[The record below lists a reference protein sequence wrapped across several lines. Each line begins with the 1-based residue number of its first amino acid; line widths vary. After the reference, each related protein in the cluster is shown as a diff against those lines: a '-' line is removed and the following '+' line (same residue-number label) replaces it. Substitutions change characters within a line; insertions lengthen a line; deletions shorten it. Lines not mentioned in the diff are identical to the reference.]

1 LKSTVALGVLVEAVG
16 IGKGKE
22 DLTRPTVEH
31 VKKTQVFSI
40 QTSKAWSSLGP
51 SDIIK
56 HLTGGYRL
64 SKAKSNDIF

>member
-1 LKSTVALGVLVEAVG
+1 LKSTVGLGLLAKAIG

-22 DLTRPTVEH
+22 DLTHPTVEH

-40 QTSKAWSSLGP
+40 QTSKAFSSLGP

-56 HLTGGYRL
+56 HLTGG
-64 SKAKSNDIF
+64 